1 MFLLVADDLVPL
13 VMKRSLPV
21 LFRLPGIIDDRL
33 FARSVMIIGIP
44 GSPVLVRVEIG
55 KRYSCFKEIF
65 LFRKKGKLFAPRV
78 FDFHLSLVT
87 CTL

>member
-44 GSPVLVRVEIG
+44 GPVVVEREAGALIV
-55 KRYSCFKEIF
+55 S
-65 LFRKKGKLFAPRV
+65 
-78 FDFHLSLVT
+78 
-87 CTL
+87 

>member
-1 MFLLVADDLVPL
+1 VNQ
-13 VMKRSLPV
+13 
-21 LFRLPGIIDDRL
+21 RLIRCLGRLKARGARLNPGIIDDRL